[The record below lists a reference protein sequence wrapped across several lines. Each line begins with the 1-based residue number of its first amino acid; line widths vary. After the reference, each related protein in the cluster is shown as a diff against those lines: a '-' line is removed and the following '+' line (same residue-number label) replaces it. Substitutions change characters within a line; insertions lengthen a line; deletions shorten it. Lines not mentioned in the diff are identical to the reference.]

1 MKTILIKL
9 RNFFGNQSNTPGEFQ
24 FPIRY
29 KLLLITSIVLL
40 ISMSGVIFLASYFFR
55 KDSEVR
61 VKENNIK
68 INEILSLKV
77 KSDLHSIKQDVHI
90 TASAV
95 LRSTQSAN
103 SIAKELF
110 EEDQNF
116 VFIGA
121 FDSSFNPKFEVVN
134 DQFLEK
140 YDYQKTEVKS
150 IIKNI
155 QPKLR
160 KSFSGTTL
168 IWNISPFFRN
178 PILCISFPLSETKDT
193 HTILVTLVKL
203 DSLLDAFQ
211 TSGPVETFLVSED
224 GSVLAHPD
232 AKVVLSGINLNDLP
246 IVDRMKKSTVD
257 NGQFRY
263 ENKDGESYLAAFKK
277 LGFGGVGVI
286 SQVRESKIFEEVNNI
301 QKRNVY
307 LLIVSLSLSFIVVY
321 IFAKSLSTPILK
333 LVDAS
338 EEIRNGNYHITLHAT
353 THDEI
358 GTLTKSFVSMGRG
371 LEEREKLKDSF
382 GRFVNQDIAEL
393 AAKGK
398 LSIGGK
404 KKYCTI
410 FFSDIRS
417 FTAISEKLQPEEV
430 VEFLNQY
437 MTEMVKCVQETG
449 GTVDKFIGDA
459 IMATWGAL
467 RDHKDHAIASVE
479 AALRMRDK
487 LIEFNQNRGSAKKP
501 IIKIG
506 CGINTGYVI
515 AGQIGSS
522 DKMEYTVIGD
532 SVNLA
537 SRVESFNKE
546 THTDILITESTYH
559 EVKSEFNVVSM
570 GEIEFKGKSKAQ
582 KVYAVLGKKSD
593 VNAPKNLVELQKLV
607 GIEVTSKKG
616 KK

>member
-1 MKTILIKL
+1 MKTILLKL
-9 RNFFGNQSNTPGEFQ
+9 RSLFSKDSHLHGELQ

-29 KLLLITSIVLL
+29 KLLLITSVVILV
-40 ISMSGVIFLASYFFR
+40 SMSGIIFLASYFFR

-77 KSDLHSIKQDVHI
+77 KSDLHSMKQDVHI
-90 TASAV
+90 TASAI
-95 LRSTQSAN
+95 LRNPNSAN
-103 SIAKELF
+103 AIAKELF

-116 VFIGA
+116 LLVGA
-121 FDSSFNPKFEVVN
+121 YDVSLNPKFEALN
-134 DQFLEK
+134 DEFLQK
-140 YDYQKTEVKS
+140 YDYQRSEVKGLL
-150 IIKNI
+150 KNI
-155 QPKLR
+155 QPKLK
-160 KSFSGTTL
+160 KSFGGTTV
-168 IWNISPFFRN
+168 IWNASPHFRH
-178 PILCISFPLSETKDT
+178 PILCLSFPLSESKDT

-246 IVDRMKKSTVD
+246 IVERMKKSTVD

-263 ENKDGESYLAAFKK
+263 EAKDGVSYLGSFKK
-277 LGFGGVGVI
+277 LGLGGVGVI
-286 SQVRESKIFEEVNNI
+286 SQVREAKIFEEVNNI

-307 LLIVSLSLSFIVVY
+307 ILIVSLALSFIVVY
-321 IFAKSLSTPILK
+321 VFAKSLSTPILK

-338 EEIRNGNYHITLHAT
+338 EEIRRGNYHIELHAT

-398 LSIGGK
+398 LSIGGQR
-404 KKYCTI
+404 KYCTI

-467 RDHKDHAIASVE
+467 RDSKQHAKSSIE

-487 LIEFNQNRGSAKKP
+487 LIEFNKGRGTVKKP
-501 IIKIG
+501 IIQIG

-515 AGQIGSS
+515 AGQIGSA

-537 SRVESFNKE
+537 SRVESLNKE
-546 THTDILITESTYH
+546 THTDILITETTYQ
-559 EVKSEFNVVSM
+559 EIKSDYHVLSM
-570 GEIEFKGKSKAQ
+570 GEIELKGKSKAQ
-582 KVYAVLGKKSD
+582 KVYAVLGRKSD
-593 VNAPKNLVELQKLV
+593 PDYPKTLSELQKLV
-607 GIEVTSKKG
+607 GITVVKKG

>member
-1 MKTILIKL
+1 MKTILFKL
-9 RNFFGNQSNTPGEFQ
+9 KNFLSRNREVTSDFQ

-40 ISMSGVIFLASYFFR
+40 FSMSGVIFLASYFFR

-77 KSDLHSIKQDVHI
+77 KSDLHSIRQDVHI
-90 TASAV
+90 TASAIF
-95 LRSTQSAN
+95 RNNQSAN
-103 SIAKELF
+103 QIAKELF

-121 FDSSFNPKFEVVN
+121 YDSGFNAKFEAVN
-134 DQFLEK
+134 EDFLQK
-140 YDYQKTEVKS
+140 YDYQKSEVKS
-150 IIKNI
+150 ILKNI
-155 QPKLR
+155 QPKLK
-160 KSFSGTTL
+160 KSFSGTTV
-168 IWNISPFFRN
+168 IWNISPHFRN

-203 DSLLDAFQ
+203 DTLLDAFQ

-232 AKVVLSGINLNDLP
+232 AKVVLSGINLNDLA

-263 ENKDGESYLAAFKK
+263 ENKDGEFYLAAFKK

-286 SQVRESKIFEEVNNI
+286 SQVREVKIFEEVNNI

-307 LLIVSLSLSFIVVY
+307 LLIISLSLSFIVVY

-338 EEIRNGNYHITLHAT
+338 EEIRRGNFHINLHAT

-382 GRFVNQDIAEL
+382 GKFVNQEIAEL

-404 KKYCTI
+404 RKYCTI

-430 VEFLNQY
+430 VEFLNLY

-467 RDHKDHAIASVE
+467 RDHKEHAKASVE
-479 AALRMRDK
+479 TALSMREK
-487 LIEFNQNRGSAKKP
+487 LIEFNKTRGTVKKP

-546 THTDILITESTYH
+546 THTDILITETTYQ
-559 EVKSEFNVVSM
+559 EVKSEFHVVSM

-593 VNAPKNLVELQKLV
+593 PNAPKNLSELQKLV
-607 GIEVTSKKG
+607 GIEIAAKKA
-616 KK
+616 KR

>member
-1 MKTILIKL
+1 MKTILLKL
-9 RNFFGNQSNTPGEFQ
+9 RSLFSKNSLSPGELQ

-40 ISMSGVIFLASYFFR
+40 ISMSGIIFLASYFFR

-77 KSDLHSIKQDVHI
+77 KSDLHSMKQDVHI
-90 TASAV
+90 TASAI
-95 LRSTQSAN
+95 LRNPN
-103 SIAKELF
+103 SVNAIAKELF

-116 VFIGA
+116 LLIGA
-121 FDSSFNPKFEVVN
+121 YDVSLNPKFEALN
-134 DQFLEK
+134 DEFLQK
-140 YDYQKTEVKS
+140 YDYQKAEVKGLLRT
-150 IIKNI
+150 I
-155 QPKLR
+155 QPKL
-160 KSFSGTTL
+160 KKAFSGTTV
-168 IWNISPFFRN
+168 IWNASPHFRH
-178 PILCISFPLSETKDT
+178 PILCLSFPLSESKDT

-246 IVDRMKKSTVD
+246 IVERMKKSTVD

-263 ENKDGESYLAAFKK
+263 EAKDGVSYLGSFKK
-277 LGFGGVGVI
+277 LGLGGVGVI
-286 SQVRESKIFEEVNNI
+286 SQVREVKIFEEVNNI

-307 LLIVSLSLSFIVVY
+307 ILIVSLALSFIVVY

-338 EEIRNGNYHITLHAT
+338 EEIRRGNYHIELHAT

-398 LSIGGK
+398 LSIGGQR
-404 KKYCTI
+404 KYCTI

-437 MTEMVKCVQETG
+437 MTEMVKCVQDTG

-467 RDHKDHAIASVE
+467 RDSKQHAKSSVE
-479 AALRMRDK
+479 AALRMREK
-487 LIEFNQNRGSAKKP
+487 LIEFNEGRGSVKKP
-501 IIKIG
+501 IIQIG

-515 AGQIGSS
+515 AGQIGSAN
-522 DKMEYTVIGD
+522 KMEYTVIGD

-537 SRVESFNKE
+537 SRVESLNKE
-546 THTDILITESTYH
+546 TQTDILITETTYQ
-559 EVKSEFNVVSM
+559 EIKSDYHVLSM
-570 GEIEFKGKSKAQ
+570 GEIELKGKSKAQ
-582 KVYAVLGKKSD
+582 KVYAVLGRKTDPNYPKS
-593 VNAPKNLVELQKLV
+593 LSELQKLV
-607 GIEVTSKKG
+607 GITAVKKG

>member
-1 MKTILIKL
+1 MKTFLFQL
-9 RNFFGNQSNTPGEFQ
+9 RNILSKNKNSSGEFQ

-40 ISMSGVIFLASYFFR
+40 VSVSGVIFLASYFFR

-77 KSDLHSIKQDVHI
+77 KSDLHSIRQDVHI
-90 TASAV
+90 TASAIF
-95 LRSTQSAN
+95 RNTQSAN
-103 SIAKELF
+103 GIAKELF

-121 FDSSFNPKFEVVN
+121 YDSSFNAKFESIN
-134 DQFLEK
+134 ENFLQK
-140 YDYQKTEVKS
+140 YDYQKQEVKN
-150 IIKNI
+150 ILKNI
-155 QPKLR
+155 QPKLK
-160 KSFSGTTL
+160 KSFSGTTV
-168 IWNISPFFRN
+168 IWNISPYFRN

-232 AKVVLSGINLNDLP
+232 AKVVLSGNNLNDLP
-246 IVDRMKKSTVD
+246 IVERMKKSTVD

-263 ENKDGESYLAAFKK
+263 ENKDGEFYLASFKK
-277 LGFGGVGVI
+277 LGIGGVGVI
-286 SQVRESKIFEEVNNI
+286 SQVRETKIFEEVNNI

-307 LLIVSLSLSFIVVY
+307 LLIVFLSLSFIVVY
-321 IFAKSLSTPILK
+321 IFAKSLSIPILK

-338 EEIRNGNYHITLHAT
+338 EEIRRGNYHINLHAT

-398 LSIGGK
+398 LAIGGH

-430 VEFLNQY
+430 VEFLNSY
-437 MTEMVKCVQETG
+437 MSEMVKCVQETG

-467 RDHKDHAIASVE
+467 RDHKEHAKAAVD
-479 AALRMRDK
+479 AALRMREK
-487 LIEFNQNRGSAKKP
+487 LIEFNQGRGTIKKP
-501 IIKIG
+501 LIKIG

-537 SRVESFNKE
+537 SRVESLNKE
-546 THTDILITESTYH
+546 THTDILVTETTYQ
-559 EVKSEFNVVSM
+559 EIKSEFHLLSM

-582 KVYAVLGKKSD
+582 KVYAVLGRKSD
-593 VNAPKNLVELQKLV
+593 PKSPKNLAELQSMV
-607 GIEVTSKKG
+607 GIEPTSKKA

>member
-1 MKTILIKL
+1 MKTILLKL
-9 RNFFGNQSNTPGEFQ
+9 RSLFSKDSHLHGELQ

-29 KLLLITSIVLL
+29 KLLLITSVVLL
-40 ISMSGVIFLASYFFR
+40 VSMSGIIFLASYFFR

-77 KSDLHSIKQDVHI
+77 KSDLHSMKQDVHI
-90 TASAV
+90 TASAI
-95 LRSTQSAN
+95 LRSPGSVNA
-103 SIAKELF
+103 IAKELF

-116 VFIGA
+116 LLIGA
-121 FDSSFNPKFEVVN
+121 YDVSLNPKFEALN
-134 DQFLEK
+134 DEFLQK
-140 YDYQKTEVKS
+140 YDYQKSEVKGLL
-150 IIKNI
+150 KNI
-155 QPKLR
+155 QPKLK
-160 KSFSGTTL
+160 KSFGGTTV
-168 IWNISPFFRN
+168 IWNASPHFRH
-178 PILCISFPLSETKDT
+178 PILCLSFPLSESKDT

-246 IVDRMKKSTVD
+246 IVERMKKSTVD

-263 ENKDGESYLAAFKK
+263 EAKDGVSYLGSFKK
-277 LGFGGVGVI
+277 LGLGGVGVI
-286 SQVRESKIFEEVNNI
+286 SQVREAKIFEEVNNI

-307 LLIVSLSLSFIVVY
+307 ILIVSLALSFIVVY
-321 IFAKSLSTPILK
+321 VFAKSLSTPILK

-338 EEIRNGNYHITLHAT
+338 EEIRRGNYHIELHAT

-393 AAKGK
+393 AAKGR
-398 LSIGGK
+398 LSIGGQR
-404 KKYCTI
+404 KYCTI

-467 RDHKDHAIASVE
+467 RDSKQHAKSSIE

-487 LIEFNQNRGSAKKP
+487 LIEFNKGRGTVKKP
-501 IIKIG
+501 IIQIG

-515 AGQIGSS
+515 AGQIGSA

-537 SRVESFNKE
+537 SRVESLNKE
-546 THTDILITESTYH
+546 THTDILITETTYQ
-559 EVKSEFNVVSM
+559 EIKSDYHVLSM
-570 GEIEFKGKSKAQ
+570 GEIELKGKSKAQ
-582 KVYAVLGKKSD
+582 KVYAVLGRKSD
-593 VNAPKNLVELQKLV
+593 PDYPKNLSELQKLV
-607 GIEVTSKKG
+607 GITVVKKG

>member
-1 MKTILIKL
+1 MKTILLKL
-9 RNFFGNQSNTPGEFQ
+9 RSLFSKDSHLHGELQ

-29 KLLLITSIVLL
+29 KLLLITSVVLL
-40 ISMSGVIFLASYFFR
+40 VSMSGIIFLASYFFR

-77 KSDLHSIKQDVHI
+77 KSDLHSMKQDVHI
-90 TASAV
+90 TASAI
-95 LRSTQSAN
+95 LRNPGSAN
-103 SIAKELF
+103 AIAKELF

-116 VFIGA
+116 LLIGA
-121 FDSSFNPKFEVVN
+121 YDVSLNPKFEALN
-134 DQFLEK
+134 DEFLQK
-140 YDYQKTEVKS
+140 YDYQKSEVKGLL
-150 IIKNI
+150 KNI
-155 QPKLR
+155 QPKLK
-160 KSFSGTTL
+160 KSFGGTTV
-168 IWNISPFFRN
+168 IWNASPHFRH
-178 PILCISFPLSETKDT
+178 PILCLSFPLSESKDT

-246 IVDRMKKSTVD
+246 IVERMKKSTVD

-263 ENKDGESYLAAFKK
+263 EAKDGVSYLGSFKK
-277 LGFGGVGVI
+277 LGLGGVGVI
-286 SQVRESKIFEEVNNI
+286 SQVREAKIFEEVNNI

-307 LLIVSLSLSFIVVY
+307 ILIVSLALSFIVVY
-321 IFAKSLSTPILK
+321 VFAKSLSTPILK

-338 EEIRNGNYHITLHAT
+338 EEIRRGNYHIELHAT

-393 AAKGK
+393 AAKGR
-398 LSIGGK
+398 LSIGGQR
-404 KKYCTI
+404 KYCTI

-467 RDHKDHAIASVE
+467 RDSKQHAKSSIE

-487 LIEFNQNRGSAKKP
+487 LIEFNKGRGTVKKP
-501 IIKIG
+501 IIQIG

-515 AGQIGSS
+515 AGQIGSA

-537 SRVESFNKE
+537 SRVESLNKE
-546 THTDILITESTYH
+546 THTDILITDTTYQ
-559 EVKSEFNVVSM
+559 EIKSDYHVLSM
-570 GEIEFKGKSKAQ
+570 GEIELKGKSKAQ
-582 KVYAVLGKKSD
+582 KVYAVLGRKSD
-593 VNAPKNLVELQKLV
+593 PDYPKTLSELQKLV
-607 GIEVTSKKG
+607 GITVVKKG

>member
-1 MKTILIKL
+1 MKTILLKL
-9 RNFFGNQSNTPGEFQ
+9 RTLFSKDSHLHGELQ

-29 KLLLITSIVLL
+29 KLLLITSVVLL
-40 ISMSGVIFLASYFFR
+40 ISMSGIIFLASYFFR

-77 KSDLHSIKQDVHI
+77 KSDLHSMKQDVHI
-90 TASAV
+90 TASAI
-95 LRSTQSAN
+95 LRNPGSAN
-103 SIAKELF
+103 AIAKELF

-116 VFIGA
+116 LLIGA
-121 FDSSFNPKFEVVN
+121 YDASLNPKFEALN
-134 DQFLEK
+134 DAFLQK
-140 YDYQKTEVKS
+140 YDYQKSEVKGLL
-150 IIKNI
+150 KNI
-155 QPKLR
+155 QPKLK
-160 KSFSGTTL
+160 KSFGGTTV
-168 IWNISPFFRN
+168 IWNASPHFRH
-178 PILCISFPLSETKDT
+178 PILCLSFPLSESKDT

-246 IVDRMKKSTVD
+246 IVERMKKSTVD

-263 ENKDGESYLAAFKK
+263 EAKDGVSYLGSFKK
-277 LGFGGVGVI
+277 LGLGGVGVI
-286 SQVRESKIFEEVNNI
+286 SQVREAKIFEEVNNI

-307 LLIVSLSLSFIVVY
+307 ILIVSLALSFIVVY
-321 IFAKSLSTPILK
+321 VFAKSLSTPILK

-338 EEIRNGNYHITLHAT
+338 EEIRRGNYHIELHAT

-393 AAKGK
+393 AAKGR
-398 LSIGGK
+398 LSIGGQR
-404 KKYCTI
+404 KYCTI

-467 RDHKDHAIASVE
+467 RDHKQHAKSSIE

-487 LIEFNQNRGSAKKP
+487 LIEFNKGRGTVKKP
-501 IIKIG
+501 IIQIG

-515 AGQIGSS
+515 AGQIGSA

-537 SRVESFNKE
+537 SRVESLNKE
-546 THTDILITESTYH
+546 THTDILITETTYQ
-559 EVKSEFNVVSM
+559 EIKSDYHVISM
-570 GEIEFKGKSKAQ
+570 GEIELKGKSKAQ
-582 KVYAVLGKKSD
+582 KVYAVLGRKSD
-593 VNAPKNLVELQKLV
+593 PNYPKNLSELQKLV
-607 GIEVTSKKG
+607 GITVVKKG

>member
-1 MKTILIKL
+1 MKTILLKL
-9 RNFFGNQSNTPGEFQ
+9 RSLFSKNSLSPGELQ

-40 ISMSGVIFLASYFFR
+40 VSMSGIIFLASYFFR

-77 KSDLHSIKQDVHI
+77 KSDLHSMKQDVHI
-90 TASAV
+90 TASAI
-95 LRSTQSAN
+95 LRNPNSAN
-103 SIAKELF
+103 AIAKELF
-110 EEDQNF
+110 DEDQNF
-116 VFIGA
+116 LLIGA
-121 FDSSFNPKFEVVN
+121 YDVSLNPKFEALN
-134 DQFLEK
+134 DEFLQK
-140 YDYQKTEVKS
+140 YDYQKAEVKGLLRT
-150 IIKNI
+150 I
-155 QPKLR
+155 QPKL
-160 KSFSGTTL
+160 KKAFSGTTV
-168 IWNISPFFRN
+168 IWNASPHFRH
-178 PILCISFPLSETKDT
+178 PILCLSFPLSESKDT

-246 IVDRMKKSTVD
+246 IVERMKKSTVD

-263 ENKDGESYLAAFKK
+263 EAKDGVSYLGSFKK
-277 LGFGGVGVI
+277 LGLGGVGVI
-286 SQVRESKIFEEVNNI
+286 SQVREAKIFEEVNNI

-307 LLIVSLSLSFIVVY
+307 ILIVSLALSFIVVY

-338 EEIRNGNYHITLHAT
+338 EEIRRGNYHIELHAT

-398 LSIGGK
+398 LSIGGQR
-404 KKYCTI
+404 KYCTI

-437 MTEMVKCVQETG
+437 MTEMVKCVQDTG

-467 RDHKDHAIASVE
+467 RDSKQHAKSSVE
-479 AALRMRDK
+479 AALRMREK
-487 LIEFNQNRGSAKKP
+487 LIEFNEGRGSVKKP
-501 IIKIG
+501 IIQIG

-515 AGQIGSS
+515 AGQIGSAN
-522 DKMEYTVIGD
+522 KMEYTVIGD

-537 SRVESFNKE
+537 SRVESLNKE
-546 THTDILITESTYH
+546 TQTDILITETTYQ
-559 EVKSEFNVVSM
+559 EIKSDYHVLSM
-570 GEIEFKGKSKAQ
+570 GEIELKGKSKAQ
-582 KVYAVLGKKSD
+582 KVYAVLGRKTDPNYPKS
-593 VNAPKNLVELQKLV
+593 LSELQKLV
-607 GIEVTSKKG
+607 GITAVKKG

>member
-1 MKTILIKL
+1 MKTILLKL
-9 RNFFGNQSNTPGEFQ
+9 RTLFSKDSHLHGELQ

-29 KLLLITSIVLL
+29 KLLLITSVVLL
-40 ISMSGVIFLASYFFR
+40 ISMSGIIFLASYFFR

-77 KSDLHSIKQDVHI
+77 KSDLHSMKQDVHI
-90 TASAV
+90 TASAI
-95 LRSTQSAN
+95 LRSPGSAN
-103 SIAKELF
+103 AIAKELF

-116 VFIGA
+116 LLIGA
-121 FDSSFNPKFEVVN
+121 YDASLNPKFEALN
-134 DQFLEK
+134 DAFLQK
-140 YDYQKTEVKS
+140 YDYQKSEVKGLL
-150 IIKNI
+150 KNI
-155 QPKLR
+155 QPKLK
-160 KSFSGTTL
+160 KSFGGTTV
-168 IWNISPFFRN
+168 IWNASPHFRH
-178 PILCISFPLSETKDT
+178 PILCLSFPLSESKDT

-246 IVDRMKKSTVD
+246 IVERMKKSTVD

-263 ENKDGESYLAAFKK
+263 EAKDGVSYLGSFKK
-277 LGFGGVGVI
+277 LGLGGVGVI
-286 SQVRESKIFEEVNNI
+286 SQVREAKIFEEVNNI

-307 LLIVSLSLSFIVVY
+307 ILIVSLALSFIVVY
-321 IFAKSLSTPILK
+321 VFAKSLSTPILK

-338 EEIRNGNYHITLHAT
+338 EEIRRGNYHIELHAT

-393 AAKGK
+393 AAKGR
-398 LSIGGK
+398 LSIGGQR
-404 KKYCTI
+404 KYCTI

-467 RDHKDHAIASVE
+467 RDHKQHAKSSVE

-487 LIEFNQNRGSAKKP
+487 LIEFNKGRGTVKKP
-501 IIKIG
+501 IIQIG

-515 AGQIGSS
+515 AGQIGSA

-537 SRVESFNKE
+537 SRVESLNKE
-546 THTDILITESTYH
+546 THTDILITETTYQ
-559 EVKSEFNVVSM
+559 EIKSDYHVISM
-570 GEIEFKGKSKAQ
+570 GEIELKGKSKAQ
-582 KVYAVLGKKSD
+582 KVYAVLGRKSD
-593 VNAPKNLVELQKLV
+593 PNYPKNLSELQKLV
-607 GIEVTSKKG
+607 GITVVKKG

>member
-1 MKTILIKL
+1 MKTILLKL
-9 RNFFGNQSNTPGEFQ
+9 RSLFSKDSHLHGELQ

-29 KLLLITSIVLL
+29 KLLLITSVVLL
-40 ISMSGVIFLASYFFR
+40 VSMSGIIFLASYFFR

-77 KSDLHSIKQDVHI
+77 KSDLHSMKQDVHI
-90 TASAV
+90 TASAI
-95 LRSTQSAN
+95 LRSPGSVNA
-103 SIAKELF
+103 IAKELF

-116 VFIGA
+116 LLIGA
-121 FDSSFNPKFEVVN
+121 YDVSLNPKFEALN
-134 DQFLEK
+134 DEFLQK
-140 YDYQKTEVKS
+140 YDYQKSEVKGLL
-150 IIKNI
+150 KNI
-155 QPKLR
+155 QPKLK
-160 KSFSGTTL
+160 KSFGGTTV
-168 IWNISPFFRN
+168 IWNASPHFRH
-178 PILCISFPLSETKDT
+178 PILCLSFPLSESKDT

-246 IVDRMKKSTVD
+246 IVERMKKSTVD

-263 ENKDGESYLAAFKK
+263 EAKDGVSYLGSFKK
-277 LGFGGVGVI
+277 LGLGGVGVI
-286 SQVRESKIFEEVNNI
+286 SQVREAKIFEEVNNI

-307 LLIVSLSLSFIVVY
+307 ILIVSLALSFIVVY
-321 IFAKSLSTPILK
+321 VFAKSLSTPILK

-338 EEIRNGNYHITLHAT
+338 EEIRRGNYHIELHAT

-358 GTLTKSFVSMGRG
+358 GTLTKSFVSMGKG

-393 AAKGK
+393 AAKGR
-398 LSIGGK
+398 LSIGGQR
-404 KKYCTI
+404 KYCTI

-467 RDHKDHAIASVE
+467 RDSKQHAKSSIE

-487 LIEFNQNRGSAKKP
+487 LIEFNKGRGTVKKP
-501 IIKIG
+501 IIQIG

-515 AGQIGSS
+515 AGQIGSA

-537 SRVESFNKE
+537 SRVESLNKE
-546 THTDILITESTYH
+546 THTDILITETTYQ
-559 EVKSEFNVVSM
+559 EIKSDYHVLSM
-570 GEIEFKGKSKAQ
+570 GEIELKGKSKAQ
-582 KVYAVLGKKSD
+582 KVYAVLGRKSD
-593 VNAPKNLVELQKLV
+593 PDYPKNLSELQKLV
-607 GIEVTSKKG
+607 GITVVKKG

>member
-1 MKTILIKL
+1 MKTILLKL
-9 RNFFGNQSNTPGEFQ
+9 RSLFSKNSLSPGELQ

-40 ISMSGVIFLASYFFR
+40 ISMSGIIFLASYFFR

-77 KSDLHSIKQDVHI
+77 KSDLHSMKQDVHI
-90 TASAV
+90 TASAI
-95 LRSTQSAN
+95 LRNPN
-103 SIAKELF
+103 SVNAIAKELF

-116 VFIGA
+116 LLIGA
-121 FDSSFNPKFEVVN
+121 YDVSLNPKFEALN
-134 DQFLEK
+134 DEFLQK
-140 YDYQKTEVKS
+140 YDYQKAEVKGLLRT
-150 IIKNI
+150 I
-155 QPKLR
+155 QPKL
-160 KSFSGTTL
+160 KKAFSGTTV
-168 IWNISPFFRN
+168 IWNASPHFRH
-178 PILCISFPLSETKDT
+178 PILCLSFPLSESKDT

-246 IVDRMKKSTVD
+246 IVERMKKSTVD

-263 ENKDGESYLAAFKK
+263 EAKDGVSYLGSFKK
-277 LGFGGVGVI
+277 LGLGGVGVI
-286 SQVRESKIFEEVNNI
+286 SQVREAKIFEEVNNI

-307 LLIVSLSLSFIVVY
+307 ILIVSLALSFIVVY

-338 EEIRNGNYHITLHAT
+338 EEIRRGNYHIELHAT

-398 LSIGGK
+398 LSIGGQR
-404 KKYCTI
+404 KYCTI

-437 MTEMVKCVQETG
+437 MTEMVKCVQDTG

-467 RDHKDHAIASVE
+467 RDSKQHAKSSVE
-479 AALRMRDK
+479 AALRMREK
-487 LIEFNQNRGSAKKP
+487 LIEFNEGRGSVKKP
-501 IIKIG
+501 IIQIG

-515 AGQIGSS
+515 AGQIGSAN
-522 DKMEYTVIGD
+522 KMEYTVIGD

-537 SRVESFNKE
+537 SRVESLNKE
-546 THTDILITESTYH
+546 TQTDILITETTYQ
-559 EVKSEFNVVSM
+559 EIKSDYHVLSM
-570 GEIEFKGKSKAQ
+570 GEIELKGKSKAQ
-582 KVYAVLGKKSD
+582 KVYAVLGRKTD
-593 VNAPKNLVELQKLV
+593 PNYPKNLSELQKLV
-607 GIEVTSKKG
+607 GITAVKKG

>member
-1 MKTILIKL
+1 MKTILLKL
-9 RNFFGNQSNTPGEFQ
+9 RSLFSKDSHLHGELQ

-29 KLLLITSIVLL
+29 KLLLITSVVLL
-40 ISMSGVIFLASYFFR
+40 VSMSGIIFLASYFFR

-77 KSDLHSIKQDVHI
+77 KSDLHSMKQDVHI
-90 TASAV
+90 TASAI
-95 LRSTQSAN
+95 LRSPSSVNA
-103 SIAKELF
+103 IAKELF

-116 VFIGA
+116 LLIGA
-121 FDSSFNPKFEVVN
+121 YDVSLNPKFEALN
-134 DQFLEK
+134 DEFLQK
-140 YDYQKTEVKS
+140 YDYQKSEVKGLL
-150 IIKNI
+150 KNI
-155 QPKLR
+155 QPKLK
-160 KSFSGTTL
+160 KSFGGTTV
-168 IWNISPFFRN
+168 IWNASPHFRH
-178 PILCISFPLSETKDT
+178 PILCLSFPLSESKDT

-246 IVDRMKKSTVD
+246 IVERMKKSTVD

-263 ENKDGESYLAAFKK
+263 EAKDGVSYLGSFKK
-277 LGFGGVGVI
+277 LGLGGVGVI
-286 SQVRESKIFEEVNNI
+286 SQVREAKIFEEVNNI

-307 LLIVSLSLSFIVVY
+307 ILIVSLALSFIVVY
-321 IFAKSLSTPILK
+321 VFAKSLSTPILK

-338 EEIRNGNYHITLHAT
+338 EEIRRGNYHIELHAT

-393 AAKGK
+393 AAKGR
-398 LSIGGK
+398 LSIGGQR
-404 KKYCTI
+404 KYCTI

-467 RDHKDHAIASVE
+467 RDSKQHAKSSIE

-487 LIEFNQNRGSAKKP
+487 LIEFNKGRGTVKKP
-501 IIKIG
+501 IIQIG

-515 AGQIGSS
+515 AGQIGSA

-537 SRVESFNKE
+537 SRVESLNKE
-546 THTDILITESTYH
+546 THTDILITETTYQ
-559 EVKSEFNVVSM
+559 EIKSDYHVLSM
-570 GEIEFKGKSKAQ
+570 GEIELKGKSKAQ
-582 KVYAVLGKKSD
+582 KVYAVLGRKSD
-593 VNAPKNLVELQKLV
+593 PDYPKNLSELQKLV
-607 GIEVTSKKG
+607 GITVVKKG

>member
-1 MKTILIKL
+1 MKTILLKL
-9 RNFFGNQSNTPGEFQ
+9 RSLLSKDSLPHGELQ
-24 FPIRY
+24 FPIRF
-29 KLLLITSIVLL
+29 KLLLITSVVLL
-40 ISMSGVIFLASYFFR
+40 VSMSGIIFLASYFFR

-90 TASAV
+90 TASAI
-95 LRSTQSAN
+95 LRNPNSAN
-103 SIAKELF
+103 AIAKELF

-116 VFIGA
+116 LLIGA
-121 FDSSFNPKFEVVN
+121 YDVSLDPKFEALN
-134 DQFLEK
+134 DDFLQK
-140 YDYQKTEVKS
+140 YDYQKSEVKGLLR
-150 IIKNI
+150 NI
-155 QPKLR
+155 QPKLK
-160 KSFSGTTL
+160 KSFSGTTV
-168 IWNISPFFRN
+168 IWNASPHFRH
-178 PILCISFPLSETKDT
+178 PILCLSFPLSESKDT

-246 IVDRMKKSTVD
+246 IVERMKKSTVD

-263 ENKDGESYLAAFKK
+263 ESKDGVSYLGSFKK
-277 LGFGGVGVI
+277 LGLGGVGVV
-286 SQVRESKIFEEVNNI
+286 SQVREAKIFEEVNNI

-307 LLIVSLSLSFIVVY
+307 ILIVSLALSFIFVY
-321 IFAKSLSTPILK
+321 VFAKSLSTPILK

-338 EEIRNGNYHITLHAT
+338 EEIRRGNYHIELHAT
-353 THDEI
+353 SHDEI

-398 LSIGGK
+398 LSIGGQR
-404 KKYCTI
+404 KYCTI

-467 RDHKDHAIASVE
+467 RDSKEHAKSTVE

-487 LIEFNQNRGSAKKP
+487 LIEFNKGRGTVKKP
-501 IIKIG
+501 IIQIG

-537 SRVESFNKE
+537 SRVESLNKE
-546 THTDILITESTYH
+546 THTDILITETTYQ
-559 EVKSEFNVVSM
+559 EVKSDYHVISM
-570 GEIEFKGKSKAQ
+570 GEIELKGKSKAQ
-582 KVYAVLGKKSD
+582 KVYAVLGRKTD
-593 VNAPKNLVELQKLV
+593 PNYPKNLSELQKLV
-607 GIEVTSKKG
+607 GITVMKKG

>member
-1 MKTILIKL
+1 MKTILLKL
-9 RNFFGNQSNTPGEFQ
+9 RSLFSKDSHLHGELQ

-29 KLLLITSIVLL
+29 KLLLITSVVILV
-40 ISMSGVIFLASYFFR
+40 SMSGIIFLASYFFR

-77 KSDLHSIKQDVHI
+77 KSDLHSMKQDVHI
-90 TASAV
+90 TASAI
-95 LRSTQSAN
+95 LRNPNSAN
-103 SIAKELF
+103 AIAKELF

-116 VFIGA
+116 LLVGA
-121 FDSSFNPKFEVVN
+121 YDVSLNPKFEALN
-134 DQFLEK
+134 DEFLQK
-140 YDYQKTEVKS
+140 YDYQRSEVKGLL
-150 IIKNI
+150 KNI
-155 QPKLR
+155 QPKLK
-160 KSFSGTTL
+160 KSFGGSTV
-168 IWNISPFFRN
+168 IWNASPHFRH
-178 PILCISFPLSETKDT
+178 PILCLSFPLSESKDT
-193 HTILVTLVKL
+193 HTILVTLIKL

-246 IVDRMKKSTVD
+246 IVERMKKSTVD

-263 ENKDGESYLAAFKK
+263 EAKDGVSYLGSFKK
-277 LGFGGVGVI
+277 LGLGGVGVI
-286 SQVRESKIFEEVNNI
+286 SQVREAKIFEEVNNI

-307 LLIVSLSLSFIVVY
+307 ILIVSLALSFIVVY
-321 IFAKSLSTPILK
+321 VFAKSLSTPILK

-338 EEIRNGNYHITLHAT
+338 EEIRRGNYHIELHAT

-398 LSIGGK
+398 LSIGGQR
-404 KKYCTI
+404 KYCTI

-467 RDHKDHAIASVE
+467 RDSKQHAKSSIE

-487 LIEFNQNRGSAKKP
+487 LIEFNKGRGTVKKP
-501 IIKIG
+501 IIQIG

-515 AGQIGSS
+515 AGQIGSA

-537 SRVESFNKE
+537 SRVESLNKE
-546 THTDILITESTYH
+546 THTDILITETTYQ
-559 EVKSEFNVVSM
+559 EIKSDYHVLSM
-570 GEIEFKGKSKAQ
+570 GEIELKGKSKAQ
-582 KVYAVLGKKSD
+582 KVYAVLGRKSD
-593 VNAPKNLVELQKLV
+593 PDYPKTLSELQKLV
-607 GIEVTSKKG
+607 GITVVKKG